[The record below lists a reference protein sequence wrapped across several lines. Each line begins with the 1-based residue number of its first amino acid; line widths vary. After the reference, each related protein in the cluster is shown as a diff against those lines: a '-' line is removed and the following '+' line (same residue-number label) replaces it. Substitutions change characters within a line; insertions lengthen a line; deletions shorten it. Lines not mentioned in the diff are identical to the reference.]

1 MNRIEID
8 ESYCKGC
15 ALCTQVCPHGL
26 LEMSDQLNAYGFMP
40 ALIPPAKLANCTACA
55 LCARI
60 CPDTAISVYREV
72 HPSAAISNG

>member
-26 LEMSDQLNAYGFMP
+26 LEMSTQLNAQGFMP
-40 ALIPPAKLANCTACA
+40 AFIPKAKMVNCTACA

-60 CPDTAISVYREV
+60 CPDAAISVFREI
-72 HPSAAISNG
+72 PPKAAISNG